1 MDLMQS
7 FPNSTVLRQVA
18 LKSFK
23 HEISLLRSQMNQ
35 VSLERDTLKTSLV
48 RTQEENK
55 KIVIEGD
62 EHVDLVAKQS
72 QRIIK

>member
-1 MDLMQS
+1 M
-7 FPNSTVLRQVA
+7 NSAVLRQVA

-23 HEISLLRSQMNQ
+23 NEISLLRSQMHQ

-55 KIVIEGD
+55 MLVIEGD
-62 EHVDLVAKQS
+62 EHVDLVSQQS
-72 QRIIK
+72 ERIIK

>member
-1 MDLMQS
+1 
-7 FPNSTVLRQVA
+7 
-18 LKSFK
+18 
-23 HEISLLRSQMNQ
+23 MNQ

-72 QRIIK
+72 QRIIKWAQV

>member
-1 MDLMQS
+1 M
-7 FPNSTVLRQVA
+7 LRQVA

-23 HEISLLRSQMNQ
+23 NEISLLRSQMHQ

-55 KIVIEGD
+55 MLVIEGD
-62 EHVDLVAKQS
+62 EHVDLVSQQS